1 MIWTQTKP
9 PKSGYYW
16 VYGDEPLHIPRILKF
31 VEMNKP
37 PAGGP
42 WHPLQPE
49 TGPKATEGWK
59 WFSGPIE
66 LPRHAC
72 THPGK
77 PVCFIADE
85 YHCRDCGASVP
96 DPTETPTLTHH
107 STP

>member
-9 PKSGYYW
+9 TECGYYW
-16 VYGDEPLHIPRILKF
+16 VYAETPHHTPRILRF
-31 VEMNKP
+31 VRWEKLFGRSWHIQP
-37 PAGGP
+37 HDGP
-42 WHPLQPE
+42 RS
-49 TGPKATEGWK
+49 TEGWK
-59 WFSGPIE
+59 WFSGPIG

-96 DPTETPTLTHH
+96 DPTEAPLITQH
-107 STP
+107 STS